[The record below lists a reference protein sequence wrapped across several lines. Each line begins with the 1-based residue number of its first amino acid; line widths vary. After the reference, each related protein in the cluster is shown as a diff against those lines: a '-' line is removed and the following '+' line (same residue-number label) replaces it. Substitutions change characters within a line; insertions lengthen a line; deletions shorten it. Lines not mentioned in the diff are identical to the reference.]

1 MVATALWGVLL
12 GGALA
17 IAGGVIGPTIVH
29 RLQAKEREH
38 RLRAEKLEQLAA
50 SALES
55 QVWLENVRDDKLFRK
70 DIRPG
75 VSPITRAYAIA
86 TIYFPELVDKV
97 NELQQAA
104 QSHVQWIAQ
113 TALKQVEGQ
122 EVEFPPADLN
132 VNYRNYMDKLQD
144 TIAEINRTAS
154 RDFRMRNAPLFDPLR
169 RQSKQAIGPIRNRIK
184 KWRDGSL
191 AD

>member
-1 MVATALWGVLL
+1 MGSQMVDMWAILL

-50 SALES
+50 SVLES
-55 QVWLENVRDDKLFRK
+55 QVWLDDKRDDKLFGK

-86 TIYFPELVDKV
+86 TIYFPELVNTV

-113 TALKQVEGQ
+113 TALKQVEGE
-122 EVEFPPADLN
+122 EVQFPPADLHA
-132 VNYRNYMDKLQD
+132 NYKKYMDKLQD
-144 TIAEINRTAS
+144 TITEINRTAS
-154 RDFRMRNAPLFDPLR
+154 REFRIRNAHLIDRLR
-169 RQSKQAIGPIRNRIK
+169 RRS
-184 KWRDGSL
+184 
-191 AD
+191 

>member
-1 MVATALWGVLL
+1 
-12 GGALA
+12 
-17 IAGGVIGPTIVH
+17 VH

-104 QSHVQWIAQ
+104 
-113 TALKQVEGQ
+113 
-122 EVEFPPADLN
+122 
-132 VNYRNYMDKLQD
+132 
-144 TIAEINRTAS
+144 RTAPGSSEAIWFES
-154 RDFRMRNAPLFDPLR
+154 RRHGRLFQHGVVAFLGFGR
-169 RQSKQAIGPIRNRIK
+169 RDVA
-184 KWRDGSL
+184 DGL
-191 AD
+191 QEPPVVEPVHPFQRRELDGF